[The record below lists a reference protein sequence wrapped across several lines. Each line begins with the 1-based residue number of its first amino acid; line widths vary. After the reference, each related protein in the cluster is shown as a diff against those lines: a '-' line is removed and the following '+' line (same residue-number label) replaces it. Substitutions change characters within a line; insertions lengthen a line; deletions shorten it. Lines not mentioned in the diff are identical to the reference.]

1 MSQSSTPRQSWIVR
15 HKVLTGTGALVTLV
29 ALGACTGGG
38 GTGGSKDTGAK
49 KPAASSS
56 SSSSSST
63 GGSPKAGSGGGTQ
76 SPKPAEPKKDAKKA
90 AMRGSGT
97 FQVGSDLQPGTYRT
111 TGNKGLG
118 CYWERAKDAS
128 GEVES
133 IIANDNVVGTSYVT
147 VQAGDKLFKSTGC
160 NDWEA
165 VDPKAVSD
173 APKTEAAGDGGMFKV
188 GLDLAP
194 GTYKSS
200 GPAAGSAGCYWE
212 RAKNAAHDVDSIAA
226 NDNPTGPAVVT
237 VSAQDGYFKTTGCA
251 TWKKS

>member
-1 MSQSSTPRQSWIVR
+1 MSQSSTPRHSWIAR
-15 HKVLTGTGALVTLV
+15 HKVLTGTGALV
-29 ALGACTGGG
+29 ALLAVGACTGGG

-49 KPAASSS
+49 KPAAG
-56 SSSSSST
+56 SST
-63 GGSPKAGSGGGTQ
+63 GPGGGQTAGGKT
-76 SPKPAEPKKDAKKA
+76 SAKPSEPKKDAKKA

-147 VQAGDKLFKSTGC
+147 IETGDKLFKSNGC

-194 GTYKSS
+194 GTYKTT
-200 GPAAGSAGCYWE
+200 GPAEGSAGCYWE

-237 VSAQDGYFKTTGCA
+237 VSAKDGYFKTTGCA

>member
-1 MSQSSTPRQSWIVR
+1 MSQSSTPRHSWIAR
-15 HKVLTGTGALVTLV
+15 HKVIAGTGALLALV
-29 ALGACTGGG
+29 AVGACTGGG
-38 GTGGSKDTGAK
+38 DTDGAKDTKA
-49 KPAASSS
+49 KPAASAAKG
-56 SSSSSST
+56 T
-63 GGSPKAGSGGGTQ
+63 GGKQ
-76 SPKPAEPKKDAKKA
+76 SQKPAEPKKDGGKKA
-90 AMRGSGT
+90 AVRGSGT

-128 GEVES
+128 GDTDS

-147 VQAGDKLFKSTGC
+147 VEAGDKLFKSTGC
-160 NDWEA
+160 NDWET

-173 APKTEAAGDGGMFKV
+173 APKTEAPGDGGMFKV

-194 GTYKSS
+194 GTYKSA
-200 GPAAGSAGCYWE
+200 GPAEGSPGCYWE
-212 RAKNAAHDVDSIAA
+212 RAKDAAHGIDSIAA

-237 VSAQDGYFKTTGCA
+237 ISAQDGYFKTTGCA

>member
-1 MSQSSTPRQSWIVR
+1 MSQSSTPRHSWIAR
-15 HKVLTGTGALVTLV
+15 HRVLTGTGALVALV

-38 GTGGSKDTGAK
+38 GTSGSKDTGAK
-49 KPAASSS
+49 KPAAAGSSPAAGS
-56 SSSSSST
+56 PAA
-63 GGSPKAGSGGGTQ
+63 GGSPTAGGKTSA
-76 SPKPAEPKKDAKKA
+76 KPSEPKKDAKKA

-147 VQAGDKLFKSTGC
+147 IEAGDKLFKSNGC
-160 NDWEA
+160 NDWET
-165 VDPKAVSD
+165 VDLKAVSD

-251 TWKKS
+251 NWKKS

>member
-1 MSQSSTPRQSWIVR
+1 MSQSSTPRPR
-15 HKVLTGTGALVTLV
+15 HGRSARHRVLTGAGALVALV
-29 ALGACTGGG
+29 ALAACTGGG
-38 GTGGSKDTGAK
+38 GTSGSKDTGPK
-49 KPAASSS
+49 KPTAA
-56 SSSSSST
+56 
-63 GGSPKAGSGGGTQ
+63 GNSPKAGGGQTAGGKT
-76 SPKPAEPKKDAKKA
+76 SAKPSEPKKDGKKA

-97 FQVGSDLQPGTYRT
+97 FQAGSDLQPGTYRT

-133 IIANDNVVGTSYVT
+133 IIANDNVTGTSYVT
-147 VQAGDKLFKSTGC
+147 IEAGDKLFKSNGC
-160 NDWEA
+160 NDWETI
-165 VDPKAVSD
+165 DPKAVSD

-212 RAKNAAHDVDSIAA
+212 RAKNASHDVDSIAA

>member
-1 MSQSSTPRQSWIVR
+1 MSQSSTPRHSRTAR
-15 HKVLTGTGALVTLV
+15 HRVLTGTGALVALV
-29 ALGACTGGG
+29 AVGACTGGG

-56 SSSSSST
+56 
-63 GGSPKAGSGGGTQ
+63 PKPGGGQTAGGKTGA
-76 SPKPAEPKKDAKKA
+76 KPSEPKKDGKKA

-147 VQAGDKLFKSTGC
+147 VEAGDKLFKSTGC
-160 NDWEA
+160 NDWET

-194 GTYKSS
+194 GTYKST

-212 RAKNAAHDVDSIAA
+212 RAKNAAHDIDSIAA

>member
-1 MSQSSTPRQSWIVR
+1 MSQSSTPRHSRNTR
-15 HKVLTGTGALVTLV
+15 HRLLTGTGALVALV

-38 GTGGSKDTGAK
+38 GTSGSKDTGAK
-49 KPAASSS
+49 KPAA
-56 SSSSSST
+56 
-63 GGSPKAGSGGGTQ
+63 AGSSPAAAGGKTAGGKTTQ
-76 SPKPAEPKKDAKKA
+76 KPSEPKKDGKKA

-128 GEVES
+128 GEVDS
-133 IIANDNVVGTSYVT
+133 IIANDNVTGTSYVT
-147 VQAGDKLFKSTGC
+147 IEAGDKLFKSNGC
-160 NDWEA
+160 NDWET

-200 GPAAGSAGCYWE
+200 GPAEGSAGCYWE
-212 RAKNAAHDVDSIAA
+212 RAKNAAHDIDSIAA